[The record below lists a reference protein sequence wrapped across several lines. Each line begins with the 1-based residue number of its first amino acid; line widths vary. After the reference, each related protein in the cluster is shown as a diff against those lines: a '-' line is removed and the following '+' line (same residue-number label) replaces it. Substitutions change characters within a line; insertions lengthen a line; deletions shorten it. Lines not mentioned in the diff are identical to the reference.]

1 MGRTK
6 PAIVFRARGI
16 AIIGPMIAIY
26 VALRAD
32 MNRQFEAT
40 EKNADKAHAQIGE
53 NIKRLERR
61 AFDSLE
67 RHVDSGLGSVHT
79 QLAAIT
85 PRATA
90 ERTPPDPA

>member
-1 MGRTK
+1 METTLTLTDF
-6 PAIVFRARGI
+6 AV
-16 AIIGPMIAIY
+16 IIGPMTAIY

-32 MNRQFEAT
+32 MNRQFEAA

-53 NIKRLERR
+53 NLKSLERR
-61 AFDSLE
+61 VDSLE
-67 RHVDSGLGSVHT
+67 RHVDSGLGNVHT

-85 PRATA
+85 PRAAA